1 MDLGCYCVNFSRL
14 FAGEPQQVEAHAH
27 FENNVDLSITGFLEF
42 PGEATATFFCS
53 FETEGIAGAEIVG
66 TAGKIT
72 MLHPWLPPA
81 SPAEFILTRGEKAEV
96 ISVNAPPPP
105 AHHFALEIEHFAAC
119 VRENRAP
126 QFPPGVDAEQ
136 DSRDNMRAIEL
147 LLRAARGET

>member
-14 FAGEPQQVEAHAH
+14 FAGEPQQVEAHAN
-27 FENNVDLSITGFLEF
+27 FVNDVDLSITGLLEF

-53 FETEGIAGAEIVG
+53 FETEGTAGAEIVG
-66 TAGKIT
+66 TAGRIV
-72 MLHPWLPPA
+72 MPHPWLPPV
-81 SPAEFILTRGEKAEV
+81 SPAEIILTRSEKVEV
-96 ISVNAPPPP
+96 LRVNAPPPP

-136 DSRDNMRAIEL
+136 DSRGNIRVIEML
-147 LLRAARGET
+147 LDSARH